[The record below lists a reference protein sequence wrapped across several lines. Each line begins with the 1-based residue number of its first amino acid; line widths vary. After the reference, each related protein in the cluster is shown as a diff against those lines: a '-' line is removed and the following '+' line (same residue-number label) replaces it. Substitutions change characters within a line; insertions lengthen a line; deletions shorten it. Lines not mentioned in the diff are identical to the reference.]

1 MYAVQTDGSIIP
13 EQRACVGV
21 GVCPTYTEW
30 RWVIPSTYCPR
41 HAGNV
46 RVALPVIMN

>member
-13 EQRACVGV
+13 QQCARV

-30 RWVIPSTYCPR
+30 RWVIPSTDRPR

-46 RVALPVIMN
+46 RVALPTIMK